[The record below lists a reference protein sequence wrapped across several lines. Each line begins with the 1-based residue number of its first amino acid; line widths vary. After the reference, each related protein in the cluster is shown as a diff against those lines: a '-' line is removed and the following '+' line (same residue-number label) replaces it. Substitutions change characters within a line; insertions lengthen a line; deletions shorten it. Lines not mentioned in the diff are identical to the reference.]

1 MDFGYYILDEQKR
14 PVKCGD
20 FSKVGNF
27 MGMSVG
33 RASHNGVEV
42 STVFLAM
49 EHGRDLSGRPILF
62 ETMVFGGPHDGFQ
75 QRYCTWE
82 EAEAGHESMLWV
94 LTEERDRKLDEF
106 GI

>member
-1 MDFGYYILDEQKR
+1 MIGYYKLDDER
-14 PVKCGD
+14 RAVPCDD
-20 FSKVGNF
+20 FAVLSKY
-27 MGMSVG
+27 MGLSVG
-33 RASHNGVEV
+33 RAKHNGEEL

-49 EHGRDLSGRPILF
+49 EHGSDELGRPILF
-62 ETMVFGGPHDGFQ
+62 ETMVFGGPRDGLQ

-94 LTEERDRKLDEF
+94 LTEERDRKLDEL

>member
-1 MDFGYYILDEQKR
+1 MIGYYMLDDER
-14 PVKCGD
+14 RAVPCDD
-20 FSKVGNF
+20 FSILSKW

-49 EHGRDLSGRPILF
+49 EHGRDELGRPILF
-62 ETMVFGGPHDGFQ
+62 ETMVFGGPRDGLQ
-75 QRYCTWE
+75 QRYCTWQ
-82 EAEAGHESMLWV
+82 EAEAGHESVLWV
-94 LTEERDRKLDEF
+94 LTEERDRKLDEL